1 MPYLHKPKRKTVRQI
16 RSDAYNKRRKIY
28 QSEQWKRT
36 RLGKLHDQ
44 PTCELCD
51 ARGIVTLAVDVHHA
65 DSVTNYDGAMMLF
78 KAYDPDNLV
87 SLCKECHSWLHRLGS
102 TNGINIEQAAA
113 DLDKEFGPGV
123 RPYKHGQIQ
132 RIR

>member
-65 DSVTNYDGAMMLF
+65 DSVTNYDGAMMLLKGLWCKPGVHNVEEF
-78 KAYDPDNLV
+78 DPDPFLDVLNEQGLPWH
-87 SLCKECHSWLHRLGS
+87 EIF
-102 TNGINIEQAAA
+102 NG
-113 DLDKEFGPGV
+113 DLEL
-123 RPYKHGQIQ
+123 
-132 RIR
+132 